1 MATIMIPTP
10 LRKFTGQKSTH
21 EATSVDVKSAITQL
35 IHQYPSLQQHLLD
48 QNDQIRSF
56 VRIFVGDT
64 DYAEL
69 DGPDTKIHDQTVISI
84 VPAIA
89 GGIPCVQVPSDHAKG

>member
-10 LRKFTGQKSTH
+10 LRKFTGNRSSLESEAST
-21 EATSVDVKSAITQL
+21 VDAAITNL
-35 IHQYPSLQQHLLD
+35 IVAYPALQQHILD
-48 QNDQIRSF
+48 SDLQIRSF

-69 DGPDTKIHDQTVISI
+69 QGISTPVDSASVISI

-89 GGIPCVQVPSDHAKG
+89 GGSSSQKPE

>member
-1 MATIMIPTP
+1 MAIIMIPTP
-10 LRKFTGQKSTH
+10 LRKFTENRSTLESEALTVEAAIANLIATYPVLQK
-21 EATSVDVKSAITQL
+21 
-35 IHQYPSLQQHLLD
+35 HLLD
-48 QNDQIRSF
+48 GQDQIRSF

-69 DGPDTKIHDQTVISI
+69 GGPATPVNDTSVISI

-89 GGIPCVQVPSDHAKG
+89 GGISSLKIKSQ

>member
-10 LRKFTGQKSTH
+10 LRKFTEQKSTL
-21 EATSVDVKSAITQL
+21 EAASLTVKSALDHL
-35 IHQYPSLQQHLLD
+35 IHLYPALQNHLLD
-48 QNDQIRSF
+48 KDHQIRSF

-64 DYAEL
+64 DYQEL
-69 DGPDTKIHDQTVISI
+69 EGPETAVNDQSVISI

-89 GGIPCVQVPSDHAKG
+89 GGIPSHNLPSNHANG

>member
-10 LRKFTGQKSTH
+10 LRKFTEQRSTL
-21 EATSVDVKSAITQL
+21 EAASITVKSAIDQL
-35 IHQYPSLQQHLLD
+35 IHLYPSLQHHLLD
-48 QNDQIRSF
+48 KDDQIRSF

-69 DGPDTKIHDQTVISI
+69 DGPDTAVDDQTVISI

-89 GGIPCVQVPSDHAKG
+89 GGIPDLDLSSDHADR

>member
-10 LRKFTGQKSTH
+10 LRKFTENRSTLESESSTV
-21 EATSVDVKSAITQL
+21 EAAITNL
-35 IHQYPSLQQHLLD
+35 IATYPVLQNHLLD
-48 QNDQIRSF
+48 GQNQIRSF

-64 DYAEL
+64 DYTEL
-69 DGPDTKIHDQTVISI
+69 AGAATPVNETTVISI

-89 GGIPCVQVPSDHAKG
+89 GGISSRTTNFQ

>member
-10 LRKFTGQKSTH
+10 LRKFTENRSTLESEAETVEAAIGNLITTYPTLQK
-21 EATSVDVKSAITQL
+21 
-35 IHQYPSLQQHLLD
+35 HLLD
-48 QNDQIRSF
+48 GQNQIRSF

-69 DGPDTKIHDQTVISI
+69 GGPATPVNEFTVISI

-89 GGIPCVQVPSDHAKG
+89 GGISSHIKRTDDVRS